1 MSVQGYGSAT
11 ADWFRRARRGL
22 FREDVRAMLGP
33 LKLTIVERGSITN
46 LARLLG
52 TAFEDRFSVEFDVS
66 YVLAL
71 EPETLLEMSAVA
83 LDVDFTRGDGSPSV
97 DINVTRV
104 P

>member
-1 MSVQGYGSAT
+1 MPSALILGGGL
-11 ADWFRRARRGL
+11 AGMAAAYSLARAGW
-22 FREDVRAMLGP
+22 REI
-33 LKLTIVERGSITN
+33 TIVERGTITN

-52 TAFEDRFSVEFDVS
+52 TSFEDRFSVEFDVS